1 MTLAHPSPSPAVS
14 ADAAQPSPRLL
25 LVEDNPADFRLIELH
40 LREHPSTHAAEL
52 LVVRSLAAAQ
62 RALASPE
69 SAVDLVLLDLSLPDS
84 EGLETLEA
92 IRAAGP
98 RVPVVVLSGRADEGL
113 ALEAV
118 RRGAQ
123 DYLVKGHVGADSLAR
138 AIRYAIERNRI
149 EVELAAQRKTVE
161 HMSRLSALGEMAA
174 TFAHELN
181 QPLSAILLSAEEAR
195 SLVDRFC
202 GMEAAKLREPLA
214 VVSTQARRA
223 AEIIR
228 RIRGF
233 AARSQSG
240 PTLIDVGQLIQDS
253 CGLMQPELAHRR
265 VRLAVDAPVGLA
277 SVQGDPLQLRQVLV
291 NLLMNALEAMERTPA
306 AQREVAVSAK
316 AMPTGVEVAVR
327 DHGHGVTPENLA
339 GMMEPFF
346 TTKREGLG
354 LGLSISRSIIESHS
368 GRLSAEANSD
378 GVGMTF
384 RFVLPRTRRGA
395 S

>member
-1 MTLAHPSPSPAVS
+1 
-14 ADAAQPSPRLL
+14 
-25 LVEDNPADFRLIELH
+25 
-40 LREHPSTHAAEL
+40 
-52 LVVRSLAAAQ
+52 VV
-62 RALASPE
+62 
-69 SAVDLVLLDLSLPDS
+69 
-84 EGLETLEA
+84 
-92 IRAAGP
+92 I
-98 RVPVVVLSGRADEGL
+98 LSGRADEGL

-123 DYLVKGHVGADSLAR
+123 DYLVKGHVGPDTLAR
-138 AIRYAIERNRI
+138 AVRYAIERNRI
-149 EVELAAQRKTVE
+149 EAELAAQRKTVE

-195 SLVDRFC
+195 SVVDRYC
-202 GMEAAKLREPLA
+202 GMEAVKLREPLT

-233 AARSQSG
+233 AARSHSG
-240 PTLIDVGQLIQDS
+240 PALVDVGQLVQDS

-265 VRLAVDAPVGLA
+265 VRLTVDAPAGLA

-291 NLLMNALEAMERTPA
+291 NLIMNALEAMERTPA
-306 AQREVAVSAK
+306 AHREVKVSAR
-316 AMPTGVEVAVR
+316 ATPTGVEVSVH
-327 DHGHGVTPENLA
+327 DHGHGVTAENLPS
-339 GMMEPFF
+339 MMEPFF

-368 GRLSAEANSD
+368 GRLSAEANTD
-378 GVGMTF
+378 GPGMTF
-384 RFVLPRTRRGA
+384 RFVLPRDRGGNP
-395 S
+395 